1 MQECRDE
8 NVLETIRILIGIEL
22 PVVGLINF
30 WKD

>member
-8 NVLETIRILIGIEL
+8 DVLETIRILIGIEL